1 MHRAAPLTPR
11 PARSACEFL
20 NKLDLTVNFVDV
32 DTLEESVDNLQANT
46 HLRELYLMGNPVTQW
61 EGWRHYVTAR
71 LPSLQILDG
80 QQVTRSD
87 RIKAAR
93 ELPRLEAELR
103 RLAAQRREE
112 RAAEGAEPPPPDEEG
127 REAYTP
133 AVRTQMYRE
142 IAEQKEEQEER
153 RREMGPR
160 ERDYEK
166 EHEDAVERVRREE
179 EEKGSR
185 VRQCNQGQWRFKLD
199 DEDGEGNVVLEV
211 DLPRH
216 LDTSLV
222 DLDVHPTWVSMVI
235 KNKTLRLELPE
246 EVHADRG
253 SAKRST
259 ASGNLVVTMP
269 KVAGPSHLA
278 RRRGARGNP
287 VQEPLWV
294 APDAQAARPA
304 RGGGVARD
312 TGGGGGAPPATAS
325 SSRVKRFEKPKSMA
339 ELVRG
344 GGDARRRAALTPAS
358 RLPR

>member
-1 MHRAAPLTPR
+1 MRLTPW

-46 HLRELYLMGNPVTQW
+46 HLRELYLMGNPVTHW
-61 EGWRHYVTAR
+61 EGLRHYVTAR
-71 LPSLQILDG
+71 LPSLQNLDG

-87 RIKAAR
+87 RIQAAR
-93 ELPRLEAELR
+93 ELPRLQAELR
-103 RLAAQRREE
+103 ELAAQRRAE
-112 RAAEGAEPPPPDEEG
+112 RAGESEEPPEPDEDG
-127 REAYTP
+127 KEAYTP

-142 IAEQKEEQEER
+142 IAEQKEEQDKR
-153 RREMGPR
+153 QKEMQPR

-166 EHEDAVERVRREE
+166 EHGEAVERVRREE
-179 EEKGSR
+179 EEQGGR

-222 DLDVHPTWVSMVI
+222 DLDVHPTWVSMVV
-235 KNKTLRLELPE
+235 KNKILRLELPE

-253 SAKRST
+253 TARRST

-269 KVAGPSHLA
+269 KVAGPSHVA
-278 RRRGARGNP
+278 RRRGAQADRKAGP
-287 VQEPLWV
+287 IWV
-294 APDAQAARPA
+294 APDAHAARPA
-304 RGGGVARD
+304 ARAARGGASAPEPVAA
-312 TGGGGGAPPATAS
+312 G
-325 SSRVKRFEKPKSMA
+325 RVKRFEKPKSMA

-344 GGDARRRAALTPAS
+344 GGIAPGARCRRRRTSSPIPTPP
-358 RLPR
+358 LPR